1 MNHDCKT
8 NEGRNFQFT
17 KFSFIDFVLNDRR
30 SLSGKRPKSSSDKSS
45 SCRFSFSAERN
56 ANTKATEDVTSSFLL
71 VYWFSYPCRKVWTS
85 LSVSNTY
92 FFSVLDAII
101 WESSDKQLLLR
112 IVRALPFIHQP
123 DRVAPKASDV
133 SAADLLYQYTWKNTR
148 KYSLK
153 WKKNRLSGLTT
164 KYRSVTESKRQ
175 YENIRRQKK
184 THIDDGYQGGGCSSL
199 QKGTEN
205 NSLKPTYDPVLHV
218 VTQTTKKCSIWMYLW
233 LEFWPFSG

>member
-1 MNHDCKT
+1 MNHDYKT

-85 LSVSNTY
+85 LFVSNT
-92 FFSVLDAII
+92 FSVLDAMI

-153 WKKNRLSGLTT
+153 WKTTDYLDWRQSTEAWRRAKDNMKTSADKRRRTSMMDIKVGDVVLCRLKERKTT
-164 KYRSVTESKRQ
+164 AWSPHITRFYTWWLRRPRSVR
-175 YENIRRQKK
+175 Y
-184 THIDDGYQGGGCSSL
+184 GC
-199 QKGTEN
+199 T
-205 NSLKPTYDPVLHV
+205 
-218 VTQTTKKCSIWMYLW
+218 
-233 LEFWPFSG
+233 SG